1 MGTFQYNVPVKDK
14 SKVHLVP
21 VSQPP
26 LPEERLKKSV
36 GAIHSS
42 GKLTL
47 VQRKLANVLMYN
59 AYDDLLKNETHTI
72 SLPIMCSMLGWDASN
87 RIEYLKEALKVLQTT
102 LLEFNLKEDGG
113 ESWESM
119 TMLSYAKIKNG
130 VCTYRYDK
138 TLAERLYD
146 PAMFAMIS
154 LQVQRRID
162 SAHALNLYENCFRY
176 KDTNQGSTGRWTL
189 DFFREI
195 VGGTAAYYDDFR
207 KLNAKIIKPA
217 IAKINE
223 VSDIVVDVEY
233 ERQMRS
239 VVALKFFVREKTE
252 AEKQAM
258 PSALPGMDF
267 SESVDAYRELR
278 ETPAFK
284 ALRKHGITER
294 LAFTW
299 IKERG
304 EKGVLDLVAY
314 TEKQDAKTQIKS
326 TSGYMVKLVKEGAEF
341 GESGYDKEKIEAV
354 EVKAKVAQT
363 EAQKNRIEELRS
375 EFSSEQTRRA
385 LQAISAEEKLRH
397 AQAWSA
403 SEEGQGSEGGF
414 DATKGDFRDVVH
426 RAKFRSYLLKTVAK
440 PPNEQAF
447 KAWLKA
453 AKNLDPV
460 KLGLTS

>member
-1 MGTFQYNVPVKDK
+1 VKDK

-21 VSQPP
+21 VSQPS

-59 AYDDLLKNETHTI
+59 AYDELLKNETHTI

-195 VGGTAAYYDDFR
+195 IGGTATYYDDFR

-239 VVALKFFVREKTE
+239 VVALKFFVREKSE

-341 GESGYDKEKIEAV
+341 GESEYDKNKEVAA
-354 EVKAKVAQT
+354 EVKVIEEQT
-363 EAQKNRIEELRS
+363 EAKKKRLAELESEFRSNRIKEARNALTVAEREAHAKAWL
-375 EFSSEQTRRA
+375 QTA
-385 LQAISAEEKLRH
+385 
-397 AQAWSA
+397 
-403 SEEGQGSEGGF
+403 EGQGREVSYDPAKGRFKDSVTNIAFEQVYL
-414 DATKGDFRDVVH
+414 AKMVTKPH
-426 RAKFRSYLLKTVAK
+426 T
-440 PPNEQAF
+440 
-447 KAWLKA
+447 KAEFLRWLKES
-453 AKNLDPV
+453 KNLDPV
-460 KLGLTS
+460 KLGLKG